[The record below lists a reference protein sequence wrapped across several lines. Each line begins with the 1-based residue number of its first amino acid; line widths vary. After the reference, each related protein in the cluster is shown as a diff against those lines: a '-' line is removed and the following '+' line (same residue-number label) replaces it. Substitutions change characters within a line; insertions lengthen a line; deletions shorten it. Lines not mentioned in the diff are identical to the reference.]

1 MNVLTYYYLF
11 SFLRLFFK
19 IGSNMLG
26 RCFSRS
32 YSFQDSMSS
41 TRLPGLMGLLN
52 YRLSCCVNSVLQS
65 FFATEE
71 FTEKLDRWNGPSTAA
86 EEKCNTPL
94 QLQRVLRVMQK
105 DRSQTQA
112 HTDFLYCL
120 HLNHIRFCV
129 QHDADEVFLLILN
142 LIQQQMSDTN
152 LAQEIRDL
160 YKTEVRQHLKC
171 LSCNSMHDVP
181 NKSYFVSFP
190 LPVYENCQ
198 TVENCFQFFFRPQKL
213 TDRNKCYCNYCGE
226 KTTTE
231 QASSSSLVFKLIS
244 LPKVLVI
251 HLKRFQCSGS
261 TQKLNCKVSFREI
274 LDFQKILHEDQ
285 HELNKGN
292 YSVLLT
298 CACFPQYMYELFA
311 VIVHSGTA
319 VFGHYTAYI
328 KSPGEQTWYH
338 ADDSFISTASWADVQ
353 STYGSSSGSK
363 SAYMLLYRKIE
374 EETSMSSQSTHG
386 SELMETESK

>member
-1 MNVLTYYYLF
+1 
-11 SFLRLFFK
+11 
-19 IGSNMLG
+19 MLG
-26 RCFSRS
+26 RCFTRS

-112 HTDFLYCL
+112 HRDFLYCL
-120 HLNHIRFCV
+120 HLNHIRFYV

-181 NKSYFVSFP
+181 NNSYFVSFP
-190 LPVYENCQ
+190 LSVYENCQ
-198 TVENCFQFFFRPQKL
+198 MVENCFQFFFRPQKL

-226 KTTTE
+226 KKTTE
-231 QASSSSLVFKLIS
+231 QVFKLTS

-261 TQKLNCKVSFREI
+261 TRKLNCKVSFPEI

-285 HELNKGN
+285 HELNKGQM
-292 YSVLLT
+292 YI
-298 CACFPQYMYELFA
+298 YELFA

-319 VFGHYTAYI
+319 MFGHYTAYI

-338 ADDSFISTASWADVQ
+338 ADDSSISTASWADVK
-353 STYGSSSGSK
+353 STYGSSSGSR